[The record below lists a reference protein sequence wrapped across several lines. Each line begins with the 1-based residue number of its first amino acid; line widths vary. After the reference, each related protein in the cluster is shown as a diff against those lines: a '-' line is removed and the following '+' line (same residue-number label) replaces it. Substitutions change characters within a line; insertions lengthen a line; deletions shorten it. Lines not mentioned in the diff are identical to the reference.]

1 VDLTP
6 LIPAG
11 RQIVESYG
19 GGRFRV
25 TGVSYQGSILVFPAR
40 TLAWPVAA
48 MDQLNEQSLEPVVA
62 EAQAG
67 GIDLLLLGCGARMA
81 MVPAAVRQHLRAA
94 GVVVEGMDTG
104 AACRTYNVLMADGRR
119 VAAALI
125 AFDS

>member
-1 VDLTP
+1 MDLTP

-19 GGRFRV
+19 GGKFRV
-25 TGVSYQGSILVFPAR
+25 TGVSYQGSVLVFAAR

-81 MVPAAVRQHLRAA
+81 MVPATVRQHLRAA